1 MASVM
6 LWECV
11 MDIDRFNIVFTGELL
26 KGLQIEVVKENFS
39 KAFNI
44 SGMQLDAL
52 FQGKPVILKKNVDV
66 DTGRQYQAQLK
77 KFGMLSSLHALNVPQ
92 AATDKSAPSTPD
104 DFYAPAEKIVEPLAA
119 STAFSSDSDTGW
131 SLAPAGSDM
140 NQLDSSLP
148 PVVVDI
154 SGISMAPVGSDI
166 LAEKKE
172 FVVVDVDVSKF
183 SLVDD

>member
-1 MASVM
+1 
-6 LWECV
+6 
-11 MDIDRFNIVFTGELL
+11 MDSDRFNVVFTGELL
-26 KGLQIEVVKENFS
+26 KDLQIEVVKENFS

-66 DTGRQYQAQLK
+66 DIGRQYQAQLK
-77 KFGMLSSLHALNVPQ
+77 KFGMLASLHALNVNQ
-92 AATDKSAPSTPD
+92 AAIANKPIPSTPD
-104 DFYAPAEKIVEPLAA
+104 NSYAPAEKIVEPLAA
-119 STAFSSDSDTGW
+119 TTASNPDTDTGW
-131 SLAPAGSDM
+131 TLAPAGSDM

-166 LAEKKE
+166 LTEKKE
-172 FVVVDVDVSKF
+172 FIAVDVDISKF
-183 SLVDD
+183 SLIDE